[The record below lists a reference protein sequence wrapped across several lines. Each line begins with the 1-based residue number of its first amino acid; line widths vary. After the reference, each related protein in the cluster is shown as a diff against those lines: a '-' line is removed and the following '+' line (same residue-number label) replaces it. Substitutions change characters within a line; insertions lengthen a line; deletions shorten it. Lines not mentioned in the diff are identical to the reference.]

1 MSHFETGT
9 TYPLVEP
16 DSFDDDCGEGYG
28 FARVAGDLH
37 DLPMTMVDCW
47 IVNQEGDR
55 HPGYDQCPVP
65 VRIQDVD
72 TASAFASPVVSY
84 EDDES

>member
-1 MSHFETGT
+1 MNSFKTGT
-9 TYPLVEP
+9 TYPLVEQ
-16 DSFDDDCGEGYG
+16 DRFDDDYGEGYG

-47 IVNQEGDR
+47 IVNREGDR
-55 HPGYDQCPVP
+55 HPGYDECPVP

-72 TASAFASPVVSY
+72 EANAFASPAVDYV
-84 EDDES
+84 DDES